1 MCRYHTNIVKK
12 QLFKQIPSF
21 KIQYKKN
28 MPILSALAHGKSNV
42 QVINM
47 SFLSIKSKLALYT
60 KTKSATT
67 NVPPQLEEKLQSER
81 NKCRHFKNCD
91 TGHSKN
97 ILNTCYRLRVSP
109 QQCSKST
116 FLFKHKPLLSSD
128 AHGKSNVQVINMSFL
143 CVKSKLALYTKTK
156 SATTNV
162 PLNLQKNR
170 NSRGDKCR
178 CHLRQDFL

>member
-1 MCRYHTNIVKK
+1 MCRYHSNILKK
-12 QLFKQIPSF
+12 QLFTQIRRF

-28 MPILSALAHGKSNV
+28 MPILSALAHGKPNV
-42 QVINM
+42 QIINM

-109 QQCSKST
+109 QACRKST
-116 FLFKHKPLLSSD
+116 FLFKHNTLLRAL

-156 SATTNV
+156 SPVTNV

-170 NSRGDKCR
+170 NPRGDI
-178 CHLRQDFL
+178 CHCQQ